1 MAASALAAR
10 GPRSLRR
17 NQLTF
22 AFVVFVPIMALF
34 LIIRIVPIFQ
44 MLQISLTNESLRR
57 PVSRFTGMEN
67 FTRMWD
73 DPTFV
78 SALVNSLKFVAVALP
93 AEILLGLFLAV
104 LMSRVVRLESLYQTL
119 YFVPYILPM
128 VPSAIVW
135 KWIYAPGVYGL
146 GNIALDQVGIGPLGW
161 LTNPGQALYLIMAV
175 HIWKHLGFFIIV
187 FLVGLK
193 AIPPEL
199 REAAELDGASP
210 LRTVWDVDLP
220 LMKPIIL
227 FGSTMA
233 AIWAWSSFTEVYVM
247 TQGSDVSAGTNLK
260 VLVTKIYEEGFQY
273 GAVGY
278 ASAMSLVLFAIS
290 MIMVGILFLLFRERD
305 SAPPRRWRRAARAEG
320 AGS

>member
-1 MAASALAAR
+1 
-10 GPRSLRR
+10 
-17 NQLTF
+17 
-22 AFVVFVPIMALF
+22 MALF
-34 LIIRIVPIFQ
+34 FIIRIVPIFQ
-44 MLQISLTNESLRR
+44 MLAISPTSQNLRR
-57 PVSRFTGMEN
+57 PVSRFTGLEN
-67 FTRMWD
+67 FTRMWE

-78 SALVNSLKFVAVALP
+78 SALLNSLKFVAVALP
-93 AEILLGLFLAV
+93 AEIILGLCLAI
-104 LMSRVVRLESLYQTL
+104 LMNRVVRFESVYQTL
-119 YFVPYILPM
+119 YFIPYILPM

-146 GNIALDQVGIGPLGW
+146 LNIALDRIGLGPVGW
-161 LTNPGQALYLIMAV
+161 LTNSQLALFLIMGV
-175 HIWKHLGFFIIV
+175 HVWKHLGFFIIV

-210 LRTVWDVDLP
+210 FRTIWDIDLP

-247 TQGSDVSAGTNLK
+247 TQGSDVSAGTDLK

-273 GAVGY
+273 GGIGY
-278 ASAMSLVLFAIS
+278 SSAMSLVLFAIS
-290 MIMVGILFLLFRERD
+290 MIMVGILFLLFRER
-305 SAPPRRWRRAARAEG
+305 SGVSTRRFGR
-320 AGS
+320 

>member
-1 MAASALAAR
+1 MASVAHAAR
-10 GPRSLRR
+10 ASRSLRKS
-17 NQLTF
+17 QMHF
-22 AFVVFVPIMALF
+22 ALIVFVPIMVLF
-34 LIIRIVPIFQ
+34 LIIRIVPIIQ
-44 MLQISLTNESLRR
+44 MLIISPTNESLRR
-57 PVSRFTGMEN
+57 PVSRFTGLEN
-67 FTRMWD
+67 FRRMWS

-78 SALVNSLKFVAVALP
+78 DALVNSLKFVAVALP
-93 AEILLGLFLAV
+93 AEIILGLFFAI
-104 LMSRVVRLESLYQTL
+104 LMNRTLRFESLYQTL
-119 YFVPYILPM
+119 YFIPYILPM

-146 GNIALDQVGIGPLGW
+146 ANLALDRVGVGQVGW
-161 LTNPGQALYLIMAV
+161 LTNTQLALFLIMGV

-210 LRTVWDVDLP
+210 FRTVWNIDLP
-220 LMKPIIL
+220 LMKPIVL

-247 TQGSDVSAGTNLK
+247 TQGSDISTGTDLK

-273 GAVGY
+273 GGVGY
-278 ASAMSLVLFAIS
+278 ASAISLILLVIS
-290 MIMVGILFLLFRERD
+290 MALVGTLFLLFRER
-305 SAPPRRWRRAARAEG
+305 S
-320 AGS
+320 

>member
-1 MAASALAAR
+1 MASVAHAAR
-10 GPRSLRR
+10 ASRSLRKS
-17 NQLTF
+17 QMHF
-22 AFVVFVPIMALF
+22 ALIVFVPIMALF
-34 LIIRIVPIFQ
+34 LIIRIVPIIQ
-44 MLQISLTNESLRR
+44 MLIISPTNESLRR
-57 PVSRFTGMEN
+57 PVSRFTGLEN
-67 FTRMWD
+67 FRRMWS

-78 SALVNSLKFVAVALP
+78 DALVNSLKFVAVALP
-93 AEILLGLFLAV
+93 AEIILGLFFAI
-104 LMSRVVRLESLYQTL
+104 LMNRTLRFESLYQTL
-119 YFVPYILPM
+119 YFIPYILPM

-146 GNIALDQVGIGPLGW
+146 ANLALDRVGVGQVGW
-161 LTNPGQALYLIMAV
+161 LTNTQLALFLIMGV

-210 LRTVWDVDLP
+210 FRTVWNIDLP
-220 LMKPIIL
+220 LMKPIVL

-247 TQGSDVSAGTNLK
+247 TQGSDISTGTDLK

-273 GAVGY
+273 GGVGY
-278 ASAMSLVLFAIS
+278 ASAISLILLVIS
-290 MIMVGILFLLFRERD
+290 MALVGILFLLFRER
-305 SAPPRRWRRAARAEG
+305 S
-320 AGS
+320 

>member
-1 MAASALAAR
+1 MHFALI
-10 GPRSLRR
+10 
-17 NQLTF
+17 
-22 AFVVFVPIMALF
+22 VFVPIMALF
-34 LIIRIVPIFQ
+34 LIIRIVPIIQ
-44 MLQISLTNESLRR
+44 MLMISPTNESLRR
-57 PVSRFTGMEN
+57 PVSRFTGLEN
-67 FTRMWD
+67 FRRMWS

-78 SALVNSLKFVAVALP
+78 DALVNSLKFVAVALP
-93 AEILLGLFLAV
+93 AEIILGLFFAI
-104 LMSRVVRLESLYQTL
+104 LMNRTLRFESLYQTL
-119 YFVPYILPM
+119 YFIPYILPM

-146 GNIALDQVGIGPLGW
+146 ANLALDRVGIGQVGW
-161 LTNPGQALYLIMAV
+161 LTNTQLALFLIMGV

-210 LRTVWDVDLP
+210 FRTVWNIDIP
-220 LMKPIIL
+220 LMKPIIF

-247 TQGSDVSAGTNLK
+247 TQGSDISTGTDLK

-273 GAVGY
+273 GGVGY
-278 ASAMSLVLFAIS
+278 ASAISLILLVIS
-290 MIMVGILFLLFRERD
+290 MALVGILFLLFRER
-305 SAPPRRWRRAARAEG
+305 S
-320 AGS
+320 